1 MPKLIWY
8 VKAYKAIVLSSA
20 KFMDKITGCGFNVS
34 LSYLFQQALFISIG
48 SLIKLMFEQ
57 D

>member
-20 KFMDKITGCGFNVS
+20 KFMDKITGCGFNVR